1 MRSSSHVTAKR
12 DCWAEWVARMR
23 PSQQSDDADH
33 PHWRWRDRV
42 LAAAE
47 PIAGE
52 TVLDVG
58 CGEGLVAFGALD
70 RGAREVVFSDISDD
84 LLEYCRAAA
93 HERRVIDRCRFVR
106 ASADK
111 LTPLE
116 AASVDV
122 VATRSVLIY
131 VEDKDSAF
139 REFARVLRPGG
150 RLSIFEPINRFA
162 YRDVHSWMGYDLAP
176 VSGLAGKVRSVY
188 EAIQPPGTDPMLNFD
203 ERDLLALAE
212 RAGFFPIEL
221 QFEAEVRASEPSRW
235 DTFLV
240 TAGNP
245 RIPTLAEAM
254 DQTLTKAEAITFTA
268 HLRPL
273 VEEGRGTW
281 RMATAHL
288 RAVKP
293 DA

>member
-23 PSQQSDDADH
+23 PSQQSDDVDH

-93 HERRVIDRCRFVR
+93 RERGVIDRCCFVR
-106 ASADK
+106 ASSDK

-122 VATRSVLIY
+122 VATRSVLIN
-131 VEDKDSAF
+131 VDDKESAF

-162 YRDVHSWMGYDLAP
+162 YRDIDSWMGYDLAS

-212 RAGFFPIEL
+212 RAGSFPSS
-221 QFEAEVRASEPSRW
+221 FNSRRRSGPASRRAGKPSWIRRAIRGYRRSRRRW
-235 DTFLV
+235 T
-240 TAGNP
+240 GRSRRKRP
-245 RIPTLAEAM
+245 SHSPPTCA
-254 DQTLTKAEAITFTA
+254 
-268 HLRPL
+268 RSSR
-273 VEEGRGTW
+273 RGAARGAW
-281 RMATAHL
+281 RRHTSA
-288 RAVKP
+288 P
-293 DA
+293 